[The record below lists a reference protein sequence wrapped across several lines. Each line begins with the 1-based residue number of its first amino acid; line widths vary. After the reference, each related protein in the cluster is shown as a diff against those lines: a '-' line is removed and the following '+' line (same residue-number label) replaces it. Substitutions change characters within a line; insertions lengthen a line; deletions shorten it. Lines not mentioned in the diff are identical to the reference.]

1 MLSCHRQDDES
12 AATTY
17 LKAQS
22 GDEMRW
28 VTVVLPPLQ
37 TPPGHHFFFLFIF
50 LLVGRLGD
58 RSIQTDSLVCMDRMS
73 SSRHRRTFCYDIF
86 LIDGFL
92 IWVLYTGLY
101 KHWVINDFC
110 LYSWLHDIEIRD
122 INGYV
127 KNHSN
132 TDYSKIAYV
141 DAGQDHYSR
150 YYCHTYFFLIS
161 LLWRSWIH

>member
-50 LLVGRLGD
+50 LVGRSSQINTNWQFGLHGQNVVLAAPENFLLWYFSD
-58 RSIQTDSLVCMDRMS
+58 WWLFNLSIIHRIIQTLSNKWLLSL
-73 SSRHRRTFCYDIF
+73 F
-86 LIDGFL
+86 LVA
-92 IWVLYTGLY
+92 WY
-101 KHWVINDFC
+101 
-110 LYSWLHDIEIRD
+110 RD